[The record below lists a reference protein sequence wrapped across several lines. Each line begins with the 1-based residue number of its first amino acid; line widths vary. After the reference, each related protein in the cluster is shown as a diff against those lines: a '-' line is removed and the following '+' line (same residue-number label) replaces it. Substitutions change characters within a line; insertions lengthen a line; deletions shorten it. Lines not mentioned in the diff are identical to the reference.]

1 MAVETESAATALPRS
16 RMSPLRMGLAYLAG
30 SRMLLAGSLFFGIV
44 LVMALGADFIAPYDP
59 VANDFRHRLEG
70 PSMLHLLGTDSYG
83 RDILSRILYG
93 SQVSLRI
100 GAAVALGTAVFGII
114 IGATAGYFGRLDG
127 LLMRVMDGL
136 MAFPGLLLA
145 IALAAVLG
153 ASEVNAVLALTV
165 AYTPRAARVVRAAV
179 LVARETEYVEAAR
192 AVGASHLRILFR
204 HILPNSMAP
213 IIVQLTYFF
222 ALAVLAEAVL
232 SFIGIGP
239 PPPAPT
245 WGNIIAEGRD
255 YIVEAPWVSLFPGVA
270 IAIAVLGLNLMGD
283 GLRDILD
290 PRFKGSSS

>member
-1 MAVETESAATALPRS
+1 MAVETDTIAAPGARAPVSAFRKALQHL
-16 RMSPLRMGLAYLAG
+16 MG
-30 SRMLLAGSLFFGIV
+30 SRMLLAGAVLFGLV
-44 LVMALGADFIAPYDP
+44 LIMALAAGVIAPFDP

-70 PSMLHLLGTDSYG
+70 PSLLHPLGTDSYG
-83 RDILSRILYG
+83 RDILSRIVYG

-100 GAAVALGTAVFGII
+100 GAAVAFGTAVFGIL
-114 IGATAGYFGRLDG
+114 IGAAAGYFGAVDG
-127 LLMRVMDGL
+127 PLMRVMDGL

-153 ASEVNAVLALTV
+153 ASEFNAVLALTV

-192 AVGASHLRILFR
+192 ALGAGHMRILFR
-204 HILPNSMAP
+204 HILVNSMAP

-222 ALAVLAEAVL
+222 ALAILAEAVL

-239 PPPAPT
+239 PPPTPT

-270 IAIAVLGLNLMGD
+270 IATAVLGLNLLGD

-290 PRFKGSSS
+290 PRFKGDAA